1 MLTGESAWLY
11 RGGFLL
17 FAFVTGLLIICVQN
31 TECIVRRLLS
41 VKRLVWLGQR
51 SFSVYLVHYPLLL
64 LMNPQPALPAS
75 PGGSRH
81 YSLY

>member
-41 VKRLVWLGQR
+41 VKPLVWLGSAR
-51 SFSVYLVHYPLLL
+51 SRSIWCTIPYCFL
-64 LMNPQPALPAS
+64 
-75 PGGSRH
+75 
-81 YSLY
+81 